1 MKTAKEFMAQLDGYF
16 DGVKNNM
23 VAKMIYEELQY
34 VRPSDFDTLFRQLAI
49 SQPASWLP
57 DLKSITE
64 AIKAC
69 KLDLMNDPGSESKCP
84 VCGTVNHSTGI
95 CPVCCYRPEK
105 DGTPEEHRAWWND
118 WKAGKEPHFDIAGLL
133 AGLAEKKAVRE

>member
-1 MKTAKEFMAQLDGYF
+1 MKTAKEFMTQLDGYF

-34 VRPSDFDTLFRQLAI
+34 VRPGDFDTLFRQLAI

-69 KLDLMNDPGSESKCP
+69 KLDLMNDPGAEAKCP

-105 DGTPEEHRAWWND
+105 DGTPAEHLAWWND

-133 AGLAEKKAVRE
+133 TGLAEKKAVRE

>member
-1 MKTAKEFMAQLDGYF
+1 MKTVSEFMDKMTNYF
-16 DGVKNNM
+16 DGVKNKT
-23 VAKMIYEELQY
+23 VAEYIVEELRY
-34 VRPSDFDTLFRQLAI
+34 VRPGDLDGLFRQLAL
-49 SQPASWLP
+49 SQPASWKP

-105 DGTPEEHRAWWND
+105 DGTPAEHLAWWND